1 METKSQ
7 EAEPTHHSLV
17 RGGLSYRLARRFG
30 FEPPTLE
37 RRLTKVVLLVVV
49 TWVPLVGPVIRA
61 GARLGARGRGA
72 FAA

>member
-1 METKSQ
+1 MATKSQ
-7 EAEPTHHSLV
+7 EAEPNHHSLV

-49 TWVPLVGPVIRA
+49 TWVPLVVLSFLQGHAWGHAVA
-61 GARLGARGRGA
+61 
-72 FAA
+72 